1 MHPVQETSP
10 VGCERSVKTQS
21 VSGTSHYDEN
31 MPTLDSSGYN
41 LRSSTLKRR
50 LSTDGSDQVTGE
62 KTSRRENACEKSSST
77 GQGSLFLPG
86 LYKDMSS

>member
-1 MHPVQETSP
+1 M
-10 VGCERSVKTQS
+10 KTQS
-21 VSGTSHYDEN
+21 VSGTSNYNEN
-31 MPTLDSSGYN
+31 MRTMDSSGYN
-41 LRSSTLKRR
+41 LRASTLKRR

-62 KTSRRENACEKSSST
+62 KTARRENASEKSSST